1 MKRIVI
7 GRANDCDIVI
17 PDEHDNVSRH
27 HAVISFS
34 FFGRMTLSDTSSN
47 GTFINGTRMLKGA
60 SVPVT
65 RNDKIQLGG
74 AWIFDWNLVEDPYR
88 KVRNITY
95 VVIAILILLSIG
107 TVSYGIYKSHH
118 NDASNN
124 ITVPQAPDNSFE
136 GEWNSD
142 STKSVAPTETS
153 IATPQIQKNS
163 KNKASG
169 SQKSSNKRIY
179 NSINKKKNEI
189 RSSEDKTSSKK
200 DFSSE
205 KNMPIVN

>member
-7 GRANDCDIVI
+7 GRANDSDIVI

-27 HAVISFS
+27 HAVISFD

-47 GTFINGTRMLKGA
+47 GTLINGTRMLKGA

-74 AWIFDWNLVEDPYR
+74 AWMFDWSLVEDPYR
-88 KVRNITY
+88 KVRIITY
-95 VVIAILILLSIG
+95 ILIALLVFISIG
-107 TVSYGIYKSHH
+107 VVSWSIYNSRH
-118 NDASNN
+118 NDTSNS
-124 ITVPQAPDNSFE
+124 ITVPKAPDATNE
-136 GEWNSD
+136 GDWNSD

-153 IATPQIQKNS
+153 ISTPQMRKKSEKKADRSKKTSNKRVSNS
-163 KNKASG
+163 KNGHKEAT
-169 SQKSSNKRIY
+169 KSP
-179 NSINKKKNEI
+179 
-189 RSSEDKTSSKK
+189 EDNTSKK

-205 KNMPIVN
+205 KNMPVVN

>member
-7 GRANDCDIVI
+7 GRANDSDIVI

-27 HAVISFS
+27 HAVISFD

-47 GTFINGTRMLKGA
+47 GTLINGTRMLKGA

-74 AWIFDWNLVEDPYR
+74 AWMFDWNLVEDPYR
-88 KVRNITY
+88 KVRNFTY
-95 VVIAILILLSIG
+95 VVIALLVLLSIG
-107 TVSYGIYKSHH
+107 IVSWSIYNSRH
-118 NDASNN
+118 NDTSKS
-124 ITVPQAPDNSFE
+124 ITVPKAPDATNE
-136 GEWNSD
+136 GDWNSD

-153 IATPQIQKNS
+153 ILTPQMQKKSEKKADRS
-163 KNKASG
+163 KKT
-169 SQKSSNKRIY
+169 SNKRVS
-179 NSINKKKNEI
+179 NHKNGHKEEKM
-189 RSSEDKTSSKK
+189 SSENKTSKK

-205 KNMPIVN
+205 KNMPVVN

>member
-7 GRANDCDIVI
+7 GRANDSDIVI

-27 HAVISFS
+27 HAVISFD

-47 GTFINGTRMLKGA
+47 GTLINGTRMLKGA

-95 VVIAILILLSIG
+95 VVVALLVLLSIG
-107 TVSYGIYKSHH
+107 LVSWSIYNSRH
-118 NDASNN
+118 NDTSNS
-124 ITVPQAPDNSFE
+124 ITVPKAPEVTNE
-136 GEWNSD
+136 GNWNSD
-142 STKSVAPTETS
+142 STKNVAPTETS
-153 IATPQIQKNS
+153 ISTSQMQKKSEKKNDRSKKTPSKRVSNS
-163 KNKASG
+163 KNG
-169 SQKSSNKRIY
+169 QKEEAKSPD
-179 NSINKKKNEI
+179 
-189 RSSEDKTSSKK
+189 DKTSKK

-205 KNMPIVN
+205 KNMPVVN

>member
-27 HAVISFS
+27 HAVISFD
-34 FFGRMTLSDTSSN
+34 FLGRMTLSDTSSN
-47 GTFINGTRMLKGA
+47 GTLINGTRMLKGA

-74 AWIFDWNLVEDPYR
+74 AWMFDWNLVEDPYR
-88 KVRNITY
+88 KVRYITY
-95 VVIAILILLSIG
+95 VVIALLVLLSIG
-107 TVSYGIYKSHH
+107 IVSWSIYNSRH
-118 NDASNN
+118 NDTSNS
-124 ITVPQAPDNSFE
+124 ITVPKAPDATNE
-136 GEWNSD
+136 GDWNSD

-153 IATPQIQKNS
+153 ISTPQIQKKSEKKSNRSKKTSNKRVSNS
-163 KNKASG
+163 KNGHKEET
-169 SQKSSNKRIY
+169 KSP
-179 NSINKKKNEI
+179 E
-189 RSSEDKTSSKK
+189 EKTSKK

-205 KNMPIVN
+205 KNMPVVN

>member
-7 GRANDCDIVI
+7 GRANDSDIVI

-27 HAVISFS
+27 HAVISFD

-47 GTFINGTRMLKGA
+47 GTLINGTRMLKGA

-74 AWIFDWNLVEDPYR
+74 AWMFDWNLVKDPYR

-95 VVIAILILLSIG
+95 VVIALLVLFSIG
-107 TVSYGIYKSHH
+107 IVSWSIYNSRH
-118 NDASNN
+118 NDTSNS
-124 ITVPQAPDNSFE
+124 ITVPKAPDVTNE
-136 GEWNSD
+136 GDWNSD

-153 IATPQIQKNS
+153 ISTPQMLKKSEKKADRSKKTSNKRVSNS
-163 KNKASG
+163 KNGHKEVT
-169 SQKSSNKRIY
+169 KSP
-179 NSINKKKNEI
+179 
-189 RSSEDKTSSKK
+189 EDNISKK

-205 KNMPIVN
+205 KNMPVVN